1 MFSICRPSKRELFI
15 EHALMVYGI
24 KMIINLTESLFS
36 PRLQC
41 SSVCCDGYSPNNL
54 ISENWRERS
63 QGFLAAHF
71 VKPPV
76 DLLFQLPFPV
86 NIESVLIKPK
96 VGSQISCGIDVF
108 VAGIV
113 PVNQPSQKRKS
124 RNTKQ
129 NDSVVTQPDTGRKS
143 SDGKELNFKSDNS
156 VSLSDAWHN
165 YSTMITP
172 SSFKSNHHHLFTQV
186 CRSYDTEGRALI
198 MRNRRFQERA
208 PIKGTTSM
216 DGGETSER
224 DFLHTHSLY
233 YVTHVV
239 VRVWRVVRSSV
250 PAIGK
255 VDIFGQVSASCSPT
269 IVQQVIDIQN
279 KAQEQSQQQSTCS
292 LVEDLKNTMVS
303 KNELECGIPA
313 EFLDP
318 ITCILMTVPILLPSG
333 ENVDSSTLDK
343 HIEAERQW
351 GRLPSDPFTGV
362 LLNDSYKPVPNAALK
377 ARIDKYILTS
387 GIDMTSRGRT
397 VGKVAI
403 EKTAILPSSSS
414 STLVTNCTQRR
425 IIKIPEAS
433 VKICGSEKNDLHKG
447 GAKTSPSNCKT
458 MRQTPG
464 EKLRSTICK
473 SCSRSLEKQPAF
485 QLPCKH
491 LICRGCLTGRT
502 AGQMT
507 CVECKSP
514 YTHASVS
521 RVHST
526 YL

>member
-1 MFSICRPSKRELFI
+1 
-15 EHALMVYGI
+15 
-24 KMIINLTESLFS
+24 MIINLTESLFS

-76 DLLFQLPFPV
+76 DLLFQIPFPV

-129 NDSVVTQPDTGRKS
+129 NDTVGTEPDPGRKS
-143 SDGKELNFKSDNS
+143 
-156 VSLSDAWHN
+156 
-165 YSTMITP
+165 I
-172 SSFKSNHHHLFTQV
+172 

-224 DFLHTHSLY
+224 DFFHTHSLY

-397 VGKVAI
+397 VG
-403 EKTAILPSSSS
+403 
-414 STLVTNCTQRR
+414 
-425 IIKIPEAS
+425 
-433 VKICGSEKNDLHKG
+433 
-447 GAKTSPSNCKT
+447 
-458 MRQTPG
+458 
-464 EKLRSTICK
+464 
-473 SCSRSLEKQPAF
+473 
-485 QLPCKH
+485 
-491 LICRGCLTGRT
+491 
-502 AGQMT
+502 
-507 CVECKSP
+507 
-514 YTHASVS
+514 
-521 RVHST
+521 
-526 YL
+526 